1 MKKLKFIII
10 AIGTLFSSCSKDAI
24 SEKLEELTGKDALI
38 GKWGLVEFNVDEEAA
53 GTYLNLAEDALEKL
67 VKEDCAVVTFE
78 FKEDATLVSE
88 NAINYLEFN
97 AGPTG
102 LIVDCPSE
110 KDIETTVYSYEDGV
124 LQFKDENGEEISAK
138 ASIEGDVMTVDAEGL
153 DLPNFNTKGEL
164 IFNRK

>member
-1 MKKLKFIII
+1 MKKLSLTII
-10 AIGTLFSSCSKDAI
+10 AIGVLFSSCSKDAI
-24 SEKLEELTGKDALI
+24 SDKLDELTGKDALV
-38 GKWGLVEFNVDEEAA
+38 GKWELVEFNVDEEAA

-67 VKEDCAVVTFE
+67 IEEDCAIVTFE
-78 FKEDATLVSE
+78 FKEDATLVTE
-88 NAINYLEFN
+88 NAIDYLEFN

-110 KDIETTVYSYEDGV
+110 KDIETTMYTYVDGV
-124 LQFKDENGEEISAK
+124 LKFKDKNGEEISAK
-138 ASIEGDVMTVDAEGL
+138 ASIEADVMTVDAEGL